1 MKGSCKSYTDP
12 CQTSDKGKGRGSP
25 AVANGPSRS
34 QTSSKKSSSTPAQPQ
49 KKHKVSVLSGKYK
62 ANANANLNTAAAAT
76 PPSPSPSPSP
86 RPISPSLPVDEEQPY
101 EQTLEQSMD
110 TRNNN
115 SILISHDVLDER
127 PSPIPSPAEK
137 RPAFKEPRE
146 KEPLMFPMET
156 QVVFPENPCPA
167 PAFKASALTEAAPEK
182 ESTVKRDVAKRDNTE
197 VEVSIRLCTPA
208 DCLSRLAYFCLGV
221 LHMHRHGDI
230 FPVGF
235 FTKSELLP
243 MF

>member
-76 PPSPSPSPSP
+76 PPSPSPSP

-137 RPAFKEPRE
+137 RPTFKEPRE

-167 PAFKASALTEAAPEK
+167 PAFKASPLTETAPEK